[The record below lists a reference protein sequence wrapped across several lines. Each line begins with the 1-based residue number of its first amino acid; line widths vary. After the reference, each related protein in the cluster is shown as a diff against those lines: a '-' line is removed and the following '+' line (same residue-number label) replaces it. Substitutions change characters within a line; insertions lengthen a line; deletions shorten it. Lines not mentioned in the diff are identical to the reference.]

1 MAEPIGAFGNILS
14 LDSELDKPSLYN
26 VFQNVSRRPD
36 LHGEDLQN
44 VYGIEGGIP
53 MFQWVQ
59 QIKTGERTYDP
70 TDPDDFERRQQY
82 DQYAAQNPEAL
93 SWGQVIASVGAPVV
107 GSAVGSAVQAIQNPG
122 GYYEGTTGERAYEGV
137 KDTFSPSPNERVMS
151 NYENF
156 DPKLFGMEKNQ
167 AFIGEIADANTANAT
182 GNIDLYNDLK
192 DARSE
197 LSATDE
203 GFLYDTKKTANVYDT
218 DKLTNK
224 GYGFDGEGRLQK
236 FDPDS
241 FTGDFEMMDSFTE
254 AGELTSLQPAGDL
267 SDFSTEYGKNI
278 NIEDTL
284 GSDAGTTLTS
294 SEAIVGGT
302 TGTVPMSYG
311 ESVADS
317 LWGQG
322 SGSNWAS
329 AGSAGMVS
337 AVTTFVMTG
346 DVEKAAK
353 TGVGTA
359 VGQAIGTAILP
370 GVGTFIGGMI
380 GGAIGGRVICNE
392 LHNQGL
398 ITKKQLIND
407 YKFTRDYLTTKHVN
421 GYHLW
426 ALWMVKQMRKG
437 KYVNFWKHIVL
448 HRANEIAYIY
458 GESDKP
464 DYLGKFYRKIF
475 EPVCWTLGFFCKE
488 TDWSILYKTKEI

>member
-1 MAEPIGAFGNILS
+1 MAEPQYGAFGDILD
-14 LDSELDKPSLYN
+14 LESELDKPTIYN
-26 VFQNVSRRPD
+26 VFQNRSFAPNIKR
-36 LHGEDLQN
+36 EDLQN

-70 TDPDDFERRQQY
+70 TDPDDFELRQQY
-82 DQYAAQNPEAL
+82 DDYAAQTPEAL

-107 GSAVGSAVQAIQNPG
+107 GSAVGSTVQAIQNPG
-122 GYYEGTTGERAYEGV
+122 GYYEGTTGERAFEGV

-156 DPKLFGMEKNQ
+156 DSKLFGMGDNQ
-167 AFIGEIADANTANAT
+167 AYIGELADANTAKAT
-182 GNIDLYNDLK
+182 GNLDLYNDLK

-197 LSATDE
+197 LTYNDE
-203 GFLYDTKKTANVYDT
+203 GLFFDTKNTANVYDQGKLA
-218 DKLTNK
+218 DKGLA
-224 GYGFDGEGRLQK
+224 
-236 FDPDS
+236 FDPQGKLVDTFADDPYATFELDPVEFMDIDGSQTSFAGEATDS
-241 FTGDFEMMDSFTE
+241 FT
-254 AGELTSLQPAGDL
+254 TSP
-267 SDFSTEYGKNI
+267 
-278 NIEDTL
+278 EDYQ
-284 GSDAGTTLTS
+284 ALTS
-294 SEAIVGGT
+294 SESVVGGT
-302 TGTVPMSYG
+302 PLPTSPSYG
-311 ESVADS
+311 SSVGDS
-317 LWGQG
+317 LWGQS
-322 SGSNWAS
+322 SGSNWAA
-329 AGSAGMVS
+329 AGSAGLVS
-337 AVTTFVMTG
+337 GLTTFVMTG
-346 DVEKAAK
+346 DAEKAAK

-359 VGQAIGTAILP
+359 VGQAIGTALTLGNPI
-370 GVGTFIGGMI
+370 GTFIGGMI

>member
-1 MAEPIGAFGNILS
+1 MAEPQYGAFGDILS
-14 LDSELDKPSLYN
+14 LDSELDKPTLYN

-82 DQYAAQNPEAL
+82 DQYAAQNPEAP
-93 SWGQVIASVGAPVV
+93 SWGQVIGSIGAQVV
-107 GSAVGSAVQAIQNPG
+107 GSAVGSGVQAIQNPG
-122 GYYEGTTGERAYEGV
+122 GYYEGTTGERAFEGV
-137 KDTFSPSPNERVMS
+137 KDTFSPSPNQRVMS

-156 DPKLFGMEKNQ
+156 DPKLFGMKDNQ
-167 AFIGEIADANTANAT
+167 AFIGELADANTAKAT

-192 DARSE
+192 DARTE

-203 GFLYDTKKTANVYDT
+203 GLFYDTKNTTNVYDQG
-218 DKLTNK
+218 KLAEK
-224 GYGFDGEGRLQK
+224 GYGFDPQGKLVDT
-236 FDPDS
+236 FADDPYSFIEPQEIFEDGSQAFGASDS
-241 FTGDFEMMDSFTE
+241 FTANPDDYQ
-254 AGELTSLQPAGDL
+254 A
-267 SDFSTEYGKNI
+267 
-278 NIEDTL
+278 
-284 GSDAGTTLTS
+284 LTS
-294 SEAIVGGT
+294 SESVVGGVGGT

>member
-1 MAEPIGAFGNILS
+1 MAEPQYGAFGDILS
-14 LDSELDKPSLYN
+14 LDSELDKPTLYN

-82 DQYAAQNPEAL
+82 DQYVAQNPEAP
-93 SWGQVIASVGAPVV
+93 SWGQVIGSIGGQVV
-107 GSAVGSAVQAIQNPG
+107 GSAVGSGVQAIQNPG
-122 GYYEGTTGERAYEGV
+122 GYYEGTTGERAFEGV
-137 KDTFSPSPNERVMS
+137 KDTFFDKPYERVMD
-151 NYENF
+151 NYGKF
-156 DPKLFGMEKNQ
+156 DAKLYGMKDNQ
-167 AFIGEIADANTANAT
+167 AFIGELADKGTAKAT
-182 GNIDLYNDLK
+182 GNIDLWNELEG
-192 DARSE
+192 ARTE
-197 LSATDE
+197 LSNIDE
-203 GFLYDTKKTANVYDT
+203 GLFFDTKNTTNVYDQG
-218 DKLTNK
+218 KLAEK
-224 GYGFDGEGRLQK
+224 GYGFDPQGKLVDTFADEPTAL
-236 FDPDS
+236 FDSSGNVLDGQTTFATNPD
-241 FTGDFEMMDSFTE
+241 DYQ
-254 AGELTSLQPAGDL
+254 A
-267 SDFSTEYGKNI
+267 
-278 NIEDTL
+278 
-284 GSDAGTTLTS
+284 LTS
-294 SEAIVGGT
+294 SESIVGGAGGT

-311 ESVADS
+311 ESVADT
-317 LWGQG
+317 LWGKNSASNLSSSVT
-322 SGSNWAS
+322 SGFIS
-329 AGSAGMVS
+329 AA
-337 AVTTFVMTG
+337 TTFVMTG

-359 VGQAIGTAILP
+359 VGQAIGTAITLGNP
-370 GVGTFIGGMI
+370 IGTFIGGMI